1 MYPRLEMRRHRRFG
15 SLSEYRQWLS
25 KICIN
30 ILNTVFLYLWK
41 VCDNYKNNIPNAK
54 CFHNHK
60 NTTWWPSLG
69 AGSLNYVIITQ
80 HVGRSMNI
88 ILCAHPGAMWDLCA
102 NSGQYWQASSEYM
115 FICYPR
121 GVIHHQKSWWAR
133 NWSAMTTSPVAAT
146 KPELPGA
153 EEGAF

>member
-41 VCDNYKNNIPNAK
+41 ECDNYKNNIPNAK

-69 AGSLNYVIITQ
+69 AGLCFNNPTRWEKYEYYFMCPSRGDV
-80 HVGRSMNI
+80 RSMCPIRGNTGKPVVSI
-88 ILCAHPGAMWDLCA
+88 CL
-102 NSGQYWQASSEYM
+102 
-115 FICYPR
+115 CYPR